1 MLNKTRLAAA
11 LSALALTSALTL
23 PASARTLVAAVPAD
37 PQHLNGAITTA
48 SHTHAVADS
57 IFNGLVSLDRD
68 GAIRPDLA
76 ERWEISPDGRTVRF
90 HLAQARWHDGRPVT
104 SDDVRFSFQDVL
116 LKHHARTASGLAPVI
131 ESIETPDPRTVVFKL
146 KRAYAPLLAQLDVT
160 EAPILPRHVYGQ
172 GEILQHPANLK
183 PVGSGPYRFVEYRRD
198 DRIVLERN
206 PDYFKPGLPKIE
218 RLVFRVL
225 PEARAQVA
233 ALARGEVDFVRGVAG
248 PEVAALERNP
258 ALKVERVSAGPG
270 GGNCV
275 MTWVFNLERPAL
287 KPLAT
292 RQALAAAIDRERL
305 VRDVIFGQGRVA
317 QAPLASGIGFAHA
330 PETLA
335 HLRHDP
341 GAARDQLA
349 KLSLKL
355 DIVHFPQFSRYADAL
370 RQDLAAAGVQLSSR
384 PLDRAASIEAIFTKR
399 DFDTA
404 LISYCQGADPEI
416 GARRMYVSS
425 AIGKVPFSNAS
436 GWSRPEVDAAFDR
449 GLTTTAP
456 AERARAYR
464 QAQQIIARELP
475 YLWLV
480 ETDFPVAWRADLDGL
495 APWRG
500 SFAETARVR

>member
-1 MLNKTRLAAA
+1 
-11 LSALALTSALTL
+11 
-23 PASARTLVAAVPAD
+23 
-37 PQHLNGAITTA
+37 
-48 SHTHAVADS
+48 
-57 IFNGLVSLDRD
+57 
-68 GAIRPDLA
+68 
-76 ERWEISPDGRTVRF
+76 
-90 HLAQARWHDGRPVT
+90 
-104 SDDVRFSFQDVL
+104 
-116 LKHHARTASGLAPVI
+116 
-131 ESIETPDPRTVVFKL
+131 
-146 KRAYAPLLAQLDVT
+146 
-160 EAPILPRHVYGQ
+160 
-172 GEILQHPANLK
+172 
-183 PVGSGPYRFVEYRRD
+183 
-198 DRIVLERN
+198 
-206 PDYFKPGLPKIE
+206 
-218 RLVFRVL
+218 
-225 PEARAQVA
+225 
-233 ALARGEVDFVRGVAG
+233 
-248 PEVAALERNP
+248 
-258 ALKVERVSAGPG
+258 
-270 GGNCV
+270 

-292 RQALAAAIDRERL
+292 RQALAAAIDRERI

-341 GAARDQLA
+341 AAARDQLA